1 MVEKL
6 GVGQEALG
14 AMVEEGKKTR
24 DEEFHGLQTDV
35 QSIKDAIA

>member
-14 AMVEEGKKTR
+14 AMVEEGKKER
-24 DEEFHGLQTDV
+24 VADIHGLQTDV
-35 QSIKDAIA
+35 RSIKDIIA